1 VTARRFLLPLVCLA
15 LLAPTSPPAV
25 ATSTSLVQMACSI
38 PHEQLLRIWRGVD
51 PGRSGDIQ
59 ILPQAPNFV
68 NGGLS
73 HAGPWPYTQDVP
85 MFWYGPG
92 WIRPGTYSRP
102 VTEAD
107 VAPTE
112 ASLLNFHQFHAP
124 DGTPMTEALLP
135 KSQRSDAGSAPPPL
149 IVTLVWDAGGWD
161 VLNAWKHEWPYLHS
175 LFPKG
180 ALYTHATSG
189 SSPSNTPPI
198 HATIGTGAFP
208 SKSGIA
214 DDYARIAGG
223 IEKPYELGPGVLM
236 EPTLADLYD
245 RDMGNRPIVGAV
257 ATLDAHLGM
266 LGHGSLWGGGDK
278 DIAVTRQLTTG
289 TAGAEGFKWNLSP
302 AMAPY
307 YRFPSYVNSV
317 PGFQSDL
324 QKLDLLDGQDDGKW
338 RNNPIQ
344 QMHQGFDTPAR
355 TPYQTRIIEQIISR
369 EGFGKDSVPDLLY
382 LNYKAIDTIGHLF
395 SLNSLEMKDAVSYQ
409 DVALRQLVD
418 FLNRVVGQ
426 NRWVMVLTA
435 DHGHQYD
442 PAVSGA
448 FLIGIDQL
456 QADIEKRFDTDGDG
470 VPVVQKMRTTQLW
483 VNQAELAQNG
493 STLDQVAQY
502 ISQLTEA
509 DTVKPTET
517 IKPGH
522 ADDRV
527 FAAAFPTSL
536 MPHLPCLQGASP
548 G

>member
-1 VTARRFLLPLVCLA
+1 
-15 LLAPTSPPAV
+15 
-25 ATSTSLVQMACSI
+25 
-38 PHEQLLRIWRGVD
+38 
-51 PGRSGDIQ
+51 
-59 ILPQAPNFV
+59 
-68 NGGLS
+68 
-73 HAGPWPYTQDVP
+73 
-85 MFWYGPG
+85 
-92 WIRPGTYSRP
+92 
-102 VTEAD
+102 
-107 VAPTE
+107 
-112 ASLLNFHQFHAP
+112 
-124 DGTPMTEALLP
+124 
-135 KSQRSDAGSAPPPL
+135 
-149 IVTLVWDAGGWD
+149 
-161 VLNAWKHEWPYLHS
+161 
-175 LFPKG
+175 KG
-180 ALYTHATSG
+180 ALYTNATSG

-208 SKSGIA
+208 SRSGIA

-223 IEKPYELGPGVLM
+223 IQKPYELGPGVLM

-245 RDMGNRPIVGAV
+245 RDMGNRPVVGAV

-278 DIAVTRQLTTG
+278 DIAVTRELTNAG
-289 TAGAEGFKWNLSP
+289 TAGAEGFKWDLSP

-307 YRFPSYVNSV
+307 YRFPSYVNDV

-324 QKLDLLDGQDDGKW
+324 QKLDLLDGQDDNKW
-338 RNNPIQ
+338 RNNPID

-355 TPYQTRIIEQIISR
+355 TPYQTRIIEQVISR

-426 NRWVMVLTA
+426 NRWVMALTA

-493 STLDQVAQY
+493 YTLDQVAQY

-517 IKPGH
+517 IQPGH
-522 ADDRV
+522 AGDRV
-527 FAAAFPTSL
+527 FEAAFPTTL
-536 MPHLPCLQGASP
+536 MPHLPCLQGDSP

>member
-1 VTARRFLLPLVCLA
+1 VIARRFLLPLVCLA

-25 ATSTSLVQMACSI
+25 ATSGSLVQMACSI

-59 ILPQAPNFV
+59 ILPQQPNFV

-73 HAGPWPYTQDVP
+73 HAGPWAYTQNVP
-85 MFWYGPG
+85 MFLYGPG
-92 WIRPGTYSRP
+92 WIRPGTYPRP

-124 DGTPMTEALLP
+124 DGAPMTEALLP
-135 KSQRSDAGSAPPPL
+135 RSQRSTPPPL
-149 IVTLVWDAGGWD
+149 IVTLVWDAGGWN
-161 VLNAWKHEWPYLHS
+161 VLNQWKREWPYLHS
-175 LFPKG
+175 LFPGG

-208 SKSGIA
+208 SRNGIA

-245 RDMGNRPIVGAV
+245 RAMGNRPIVGAV

-278 DIAVTRQLTTG
+278 DIAVTRQLTTAS

-307 YRFPSYVNSV
+307 YRFPGYVNDV

-324 QKLDLLDGQDDGKW
+324 QKLDLRDGQDDGKW

-344 QMHQGFDTPAR
+344 QMHAGFDTPAR

-369 EGFGKDSVPDLLY
+369 EGFGKDAVPDLLF

-409 DVALRQLVD
+409 DVALRQLVA

-426 NRWVMVLTA
+426 DRWVMVLTA
-435 DHGHQYD
+435 DHGHQFD

-456 QADIEKRFDTDGDG
+456 QADIEKQFDSDTDG
-470 VPVVQKMRTTQLW
+470 VPVVQKVRTTQIW
-483 VNQAELAQNG
+483 INQ
-493 STLDQVAQY
+493 
-502 ISQLTEA
+502 
-509 DTVKPTET
+509 
-517 IKPGH
+517 
-522 ADDRV
+522 
-527 FAAAFPTSL
+527 
-536 MPHLPCLQGASP
+536 
-548 G
+548 